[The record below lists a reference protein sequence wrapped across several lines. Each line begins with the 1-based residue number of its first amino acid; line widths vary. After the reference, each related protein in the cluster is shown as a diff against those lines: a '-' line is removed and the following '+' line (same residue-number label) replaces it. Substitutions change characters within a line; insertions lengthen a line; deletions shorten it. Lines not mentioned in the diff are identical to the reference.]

1 MDGAINVRKVSYDIV
16 TKVLNDG
23 YFLND
28 VITDT
33 FDKRQ
38 IKEKQ
43 KRSYISRLSR
53 GVIERFIELDAIIST
68 YSNTKLSK
76 LNPNIKNILR
86 LSVYELKYM
95 DSVPE
100 SATCNEYVKLA
111 GKIAPVRLKGF
122 VNGILRN
129 MIRDNFSKVNLKP
142 NEEVSLPGWL
152 YDMLEEEFGSACEI
166 GKSFLKKSQ
175 LTIRTNLTKC
185 TPSELV
191 EILREEGVT
200 IEPIPELD
208 YAFTI
213 DNIDN
218 LSGIEAFN
226 KGLFYVQDI
235 SSMMVGDKSGVRA
248 GDTVIDVCASPGG
261 KSLHVAELMKVEAAS
276 DADSSDFRKGNMR
289 IAGEGGNVLSFDIS
303 EEKVKLIKDNI
314 KRTGLTN
321 ITAKVGDA
329 RIKNNDLTEKADIVI
344 ADVPCS
350 GIGVIGKKPDIKA
363 RLKKED
369 IESLSKLQYEILSNV
384 KSYVKTGGKLI
395 YSTCTISKRENE
407 DNVKKFLEN
416 NREFTL
422 LEQTE
427 YLPDEIRDGFFI
439 AILLKE
445 DEKYD

>member
-1 MDGAINVRKVSYDIV
+1 MADAINVRKVSFDIV

-28 VITDT
+28 AITDT
-33 FDKRQ
+33 FDKRD
-38 IKEKQ
+38 IKDKQ

-53 GVIERFIELDAIIST
+53 GVIERFLELDAIIST

-100 SATCNEYVKLA
+100 SATVNEYVFLA
-111 GKIAPVRLKGF
+111 GKVAPVRLKGF

-142 NEEVSLPGWL
+142 NEEVSLPKWL
-152 YDMLEEEFGSACEI
+152 YDMLEEEYGLAYDI
-166 GKSFLKKSQ
+166 GKSFLGKTR
-175 LTIRTNLTKC
+175 LAVRTNLAKC
-185 TPSELV
+185 TPTELQAL
-191 EILREEGVT
+191 LREEGIT
-200 IEPIPELD
+200 AEPIPELD
-208 YAFTI
+208 YAFII

-218 LSGIEAFN
+218 LSSIEAFN

-235 SSMMVGDKSGVRA
+235 SSMMVGDKSGARA

-261 KSLHVAELMKVEAAS
+261 KSLHVAEIMS
-276 DADSSDFRKGNMR
+276 
-289 IAGEGGNVLSFDIS
+289 IAGGTGEPGQVLSFDIS
-303 EEKVKLIKDNI
+303 KEKVALINDNI

-321 ITAKVGDA
+321 ITAEVADA
-329 RIKNNDLTEKADIVI
+329 RKRRDDLVCKADIVI

-350 GIGVIGKKPDIKA
+350 GIGVIGKKPDIKV
-363 RLKKED
+363 RLTPED
-369 IESLSKLQYEILSNV
+369 IDNLSMLQYEIASNV
-384 KSYVKTGGKLI
+384 KDYVKPGGKLI

-407 DNVKKFLEN
+407 ENVKKFLEN
-416 NREFTL
+416 NSEFTL

-427 YLPDEIRDGFFI
+427 YLPDDIRDGFFI

-445 DEKYD
+445 DEKYA